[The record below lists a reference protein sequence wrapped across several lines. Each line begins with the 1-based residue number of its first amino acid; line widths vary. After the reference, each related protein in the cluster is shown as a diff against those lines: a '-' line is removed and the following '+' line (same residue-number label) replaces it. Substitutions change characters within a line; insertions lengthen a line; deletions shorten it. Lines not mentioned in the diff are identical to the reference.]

1 MKKIY
6 FFLLIL
12 PLFCLSQTRYNTKG
26 IFEITIANELPFP
39 VNVCIWCGENNLI
52 GEFRLLNGGIGEKV
66 RTDCAS
72 NITYG
77 VVTCDKE
84 FGKAD
89 FRGGRMVINKYNK
102 PNSGRMVIN
111 KYNKSNI
118 RSSFEKN
125 TSEIK
130 GSKNKLILKEY
141 EDMMVKFDRRNIEI
155 VNEYMVNKGKLSD
168 KKRTLILDEKI
179 NKLFKRRDMYS
190 LNFSI
195 RYNASE
201 VSALIALYKLKNINS
216 YYLNLVYNNF
226 SDKIKNTKYGKKL
239 QKKIKSL

>member
-1 MKKIY
+1 
-6 FFLLIL
+6 
-12 PLFCLSQTRYNTKG
+12 
-26 IFEITIANELPFP
+26 
-39 VNVCIWCGENNLI
+39 
-52 GEFRLLNGGIGEKV
+52 
-66 RTDCAS
+66 
-72 NITYG
+72 
-77 VVTCDKE
+77 
-84 FGKAD
+84 
-89 FRGGRMVINKYNK
+89 MVINKYNK

-141 EDMMVKFDRRNIEI
+141 EDMMLNFDKRNIEI
-155 VNEYMVNKGKLSD
+155 INEYIVNKGRLSD

-179 NKLFKRRDMYS
+179 NKLFKRRDLYS
-190 LNFSI
+190 LNFSL

>member
-77 VVTCDKE
+77 VVTCDKK
-84 FGKAD
+84 FGRAD

-102 PNSGRMVIN
+102 
-111 KYNKSNI
+111 SNI
-118 RSSFEKN
+118 RTSFEKN

-141 EDMMVKFDRRNIEI
+141 EDMMLNFDRRNIEI
-155 VNEYMVNKGKLSD
+155 INEYIVNKRKLSD
-168 KKRTLILDEKI
+168 KERTLILDEKI
-179 NKLFKRRDMYS
+179 NKLFKRRDLYS
-190 LNFSI
+190 LNFSV